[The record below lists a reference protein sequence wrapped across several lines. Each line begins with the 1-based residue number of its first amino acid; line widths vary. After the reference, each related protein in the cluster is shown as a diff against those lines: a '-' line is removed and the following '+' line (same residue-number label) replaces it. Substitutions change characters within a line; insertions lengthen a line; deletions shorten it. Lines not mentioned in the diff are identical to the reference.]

1 MVSFANPGVATA
13 AESIITEVSVFIL
26 VIGSLRRLFSASARG
41 SDVGPLL
48 AGTIKLSFIQ
58 RSGAPLLSRP
68 QAGLCRGREKTLTTI
83 DRAFSSPGRQVFI
96 YGDRGVGKTSLA
108 QTAANLH
115 TGVENLPIYVMCG
128 RTNNFGQMIQAIGNA
143 IVPVEHPTAPAAG
156 RLKGDSTTS
165 RPVDDGPQLV
175 NVAHLGRGHERFVFL
190 QDHDLGISPDIEVA
204 LGKIS
209 LQFAI
214 GDSPEAAERGV
225 VIELKSLEAVGA
237 EARRAVPNS

>member
-1 MVSFANPGVATA
+1 VSFANPGVATA

-26 VIGSLRRLFSASARG
+26 VIGASGGCASAHQ

-58 RSGAPLLSRP
+58 RSGAPLSSRP
-68 QAGLCRGREKTLTTI
+68 QAGLCRGREKTLTI

-156 RLKGDSTTS
+156 RLKGDSMTS

-175 NVAHLGRGHERFVFL
+175 NVARLGRGHERFVFF